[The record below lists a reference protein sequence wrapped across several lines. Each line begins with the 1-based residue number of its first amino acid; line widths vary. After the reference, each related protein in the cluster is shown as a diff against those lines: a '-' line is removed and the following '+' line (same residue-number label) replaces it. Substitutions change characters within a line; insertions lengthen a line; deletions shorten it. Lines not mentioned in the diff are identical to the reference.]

1 MHPIGGSYYGFSY
14 REKSHLDIKTH
25 PHPIMAI
32 ESLSV
37 ARNLR
42 RVATSTPSPQ
52 TGAAAEA
59 ILPLTQRT
67 QLLPVGSLT

>member
-1 MHPIGGSYYGFSY
+1 
-14 REKSHLDIKTH
+14 
-25 PHPIMAI
+25 MAI
-32 ESLSV
+32 ESSSV

-42 RVATSTPSPQ
+42 RVATPTPSPL

>member
-1 MHPIGGSYYGFSY
+1 
-14 REKSHLDIKTH
+14 
-25 PHPIMAI
+25 MAI
-32 ESLSV
+32 ESSSV

-42 RVATSTPSPQ
+42 RVATPTPSPQ
-52 TGAAAEA
+52 TGAAAEV